1 LGAGPIAKAYR
12 KILVIG
18 SRWWQIEQLA
28 RFNAKFEPHWVP
40 RYMCYPGTL
49 ELPSVA
55 IASLRAEAFLVFPGD
70 VKPAKAREMTGAAD
84 R

>member
-1 LGAGPIAKAYR
+1 
-12 KILVIG
+12 
-18 SRWWQIEQLA
+18 LA

-40 RYMCYPGTL
+40 RYMCYPGAL

-70 VKPAKAREMTGAAD
+70 LKPAKAREMTGVAD